1 MIREIRTV
9 FRILDF
15 DLIKKFRE
23 ILLLLQNSQE
33 KNQKA
38 KLNLRILEF

>member
-23 ILLLLQNSQE
+23 ILLLRQNSQE
-33 KNQKA
+33 KIQKA